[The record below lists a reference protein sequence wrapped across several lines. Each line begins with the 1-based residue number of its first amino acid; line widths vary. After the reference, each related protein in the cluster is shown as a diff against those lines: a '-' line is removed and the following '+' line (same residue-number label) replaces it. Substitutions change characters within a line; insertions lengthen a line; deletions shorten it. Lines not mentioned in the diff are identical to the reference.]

1 MIRPLIISEEESKR
15 ILNLHT
21 KTEKTLISEQR
32 RYYRGADLKLGY
44 VDGPFRLPDGATEI
58 SKEEYD
64 KAISGSKVPS
74 IKGLDYLL
82 PNIPTKDP
90 KYNYIKFANFGE
102 IPVLKNTKFYYSNG
116 LITDRTKNILGL
128 EKSDKYGAYDE
139 VYIEGW
145 DTEVK
150 RYYPT
155 DGWED
160 WDFIY
165 DNNIPYAFQNE
176 NGLFSL
182 VLILVDPIKSV
193 VDLDDPNNQSR
204 GWIISG
210 LGYKSN
216 KEGDSATGY
225 FKVEN
230 GNYIAYNITA
240 PLIRGD
246 QSTFHLDTRSDFD
259 RFMDS
264 HWGILAQI
272 AVAVAV
278 TVIFRNR
285 IAMRLPAFMFS
296 SEAVTSEVVLINQM
310 RARLMIASIITEAA
324 INVPISYYYYTRGPE
339 YENMAWISLL
349 FCAVPLVQAKF
360 FPNIISD
367 FSTKTCV
374 DLAEKMM
381 KRSISN
387 AGGIAELRAFEQT
400 LTMTERSV
408 FYNVLSRAKDLEKM
422 GFKEALAKEI
432 ETIFRKSEE
441 KLLNENTKFWFAKE
455 GLILAQKNSPS
466 FIKGLVADIGSTLVF
481 AKTVA
486 DILEKFSNAKG
497 QKGVLVDNLS
507 EEEKK
512 KIGENAKKL
521 NKDLEKLPSF
531 LKQQVKTNEFIAY
544 QWSVTDEDFIWMVNN
559 GILSDKFKQKI
570 YMYPVRNFVDCK
582 DLDLLNEKEFLEL
595 AKLTDQLTEVIESP
609 DFVKVLTKEQQKI
622 WKLYYKCILKKYV
635 DKENKNQPSLTSS
648 TETTE
653 FTSTTIDTRYNW
665 EEVDEVTVLKYGRDP
680 RYETKQEPVM
690 IGNEKRYKYFY
701 RPKIVGRKEQGVQT
715 VQGDK
720 STEVKNLPP
729 SNLEKLNP

>member
-15 ILNLHT
+15 ILNLHR
-21 KTEKTLISEQR
+21 KTEKTVISEQR

-44 VDGPFRLPDGATEI
+44 VDGPVRLPDGATAI

-64 KAISGSKVPS
+64 KAISGSLIPS
-74 IKGLDYLL
+74 IVGSDKIL
-82 PNIPTKDP
+82 PNTQTKDP

-102 IPVLKNTKFYYSNG
+102 IPVLKNTKLYYSNG
-116 LITDRTKNILGL
+116 LTIDRTKNILGL

-145 DTEVK
+145 DTKVK

-165 DNNIPYAFQNE
+165 NNNIPYAFQND

-193 VDLDDPNNQSR
+193 VDINQENNKSR
-204 GWIISG
+204 GWVLSG

-230 GNYIAYNITA
+230 GNYIPYNITA
-240 PLIRGD
+240 PIIRGD

-264 HWGILAQI
+264 NWGILAQI

-278 TVIFRNR
+278 TLLFRNA
-285 IAMRLPAFMFS
+285 IAMRLPAFMFA
-296 SEAVTSEVVLINQM
+296 SEAVTSEVILVNQM
-310 RARLMIASIITEAA
+310 RARLMVASIITEAA
-324 INVPISYYYYTRGPE
+324 VNVPMAYYYKQRGPE
-339 YENMAWISLL
+339 YENMMWISLL

-360 FPNIISD
+360 FPNLISD
-367 FSTKTCV
+367 FSKKTCV
-374 DLAEKMM
+374 ELAEKMM

-408 FYNVLSRAKDLEKM
+408 FYNVITSAKNLQKM
-422 GFKEALAKEI
+422 GFKEELAKELEI
-432 ETIFRKSEE
+432 IFKKSEHE
-441 KLLNENTKFWFAKE
+441 LLNESTDFWFARE

-466 FIKGLVADIGSTLVF
+466 FIKGLVVDLGSTLLY

-486 DILEKFSNAKG
+486 KILETFSNAKA
-497 QKGVLVDNLS
+497 QKGVLVDNFS

-512 KIGENAKKL
+512 KIEVNSIKL
-521 NKDLEKLPSF
+521 DKDLEKLPSF
-531 LKQQVKTNEFIAY
+531 LKQQIKTNEFIAY
-544 QWSVTDEDFIWMVNN
+544 QWSVTEQDFIWMVDN
-559 GILSDKFKQKI
+559 GILSDKFKQQI
-570 YMYPVRNFVDCK
+570 YMFPVRNFVDCK
-582 DLDLLNEKEFLEL
+582 DLDQLNEKDIEN
-595 AKLTDQLTEVIESP
+595 LTDQLMSVKEVTESP
-609 DFVKVLTKEQQKI
+609 DFKKVLTNEQQKI
-622 WKLYYKCILKKYV
+622 WKLFYKCIYKKTE
-635 DKENKNQPSLTSS
+635 DKNKKNQPSPVPTPTPSP
-648 TETTE
+648 TPI
-653 FTSTTIDTRYNW
+653 TIDTQYDW
-665 EEVDEVTVLKYGRDP
+665 TETDEVTVLKYGRDP
-680 RYETKQEPVM
+680 RYETKEEPFM
-690 IGNEKRYKYFY
+690 IGNVKKYKYFY
-701 RPKIVGRKEQGVQT
+701 RPKFIGSKKWGAET